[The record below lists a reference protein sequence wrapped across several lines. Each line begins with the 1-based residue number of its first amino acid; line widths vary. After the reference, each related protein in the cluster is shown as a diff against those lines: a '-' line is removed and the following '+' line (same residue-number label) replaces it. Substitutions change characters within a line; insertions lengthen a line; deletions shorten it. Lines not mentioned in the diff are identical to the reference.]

1 MSPTRTEMRIEGACG
16 HSTIVVGEPIEHL
29 ASYCDGA
36 TGMIVTDGTVARLYR
51 HRFPPWPVMEIGTG
65 EESKTLATVE
75 GLYEAFLAHEIDRS
89 SLIVAIGGGIVC
101 DVAGFAASTYLRG
114 LSFGFVPT
122 TLLAQVDA
130 GVGGKN
136 GVNFR
141 GYKNLVGTFT
151 QPSFV
156 LCDPTL
162 LRTLPEAEVKNGFA
176 EAIKQAAIG
185 DETLFSYLEEHCRE
199 ALALDPDVV
208 GHVIHAS
215 LTVKRRL
222 VLADEKEQGERRKL
236 NFGHTLGHALEA
248 VGLLRHGEAVSIG
261 MVAAARL
268 SIKSGLV
275 RDEDAMRLEVLL
287 RRFGLPVST
296 RMNADLVRQ
305 ALKKDKKKQNDQ
317 IHFVLIDRIGH
328 AKVVPIRVGELDGI
342 LDDLR

>member
-1 MSPTRTEMRIEGACG
+1 MTQMHIDGASG
-16 HSTIVVGEPIEHL
+16 HSTIVVGESIARL

-36 TGMIVTDGTVARLYR
+36 TGMIVTDGPVVNLYR
-51 HRFPPWPVMEIGTG
+51 HTFPPWPVIEIGTG
-65 EESKTLATVE
+65 EKSKTLETVE
-75 GLYEAFLAHEIDRS
+75 RLYEAVLAHEIDRS

-136 GVNFR
+136 GVNFN

-156 LCDPTL
+156 LCDPAL

-185 DETLFSYLEEHCRE
+185 DEALFVYLEEQCHK
-199 ALALDPDVV
+199 ALALDPAVV
-208 GHVIHAS
+208 GHIVHTS
-215 LTVKRRL
+215 LAIKRKI
-222 VLADEKEQGERRKL
+222 VLADEREQGERRKL
-236 NFGHTLGHALEA
+236 NFGHTVGHALET

-268 SIKSGLV
+268 SVKSGLL
-275 RDEDAMRLEVLL
+275 REEDARRIEVLL

-296 RMNADLVRQ
+296 EMNADLVRH
-305 ALKKDKKKQNDQ
+305 ALRKDKKRHNDH
-317 IHFVLIDRIGH
+317 IHFVLLDGIGS
-328 AKVVPIRVGELDGI
+328 AKVVPVRIGELDGI
-342 LDDLR
+342 LDDLRESG